1 MGDPAQKSRFVR
13 ILFALLNSA
22 SPAVSYEAAWTLST
36 LSSAPT
42 AVRAPSA
49 PHRTRDPRISNN
61 EGLLYLFQCVVRK
74 SLAARRARPPP
85 LP

>member
-42 AVRAPSA
+42 AVRAVASTYA
-49 PHRTRDPRISNN
+49 
-61 EGLLYLFQCVVRK
+61 GLLNSQVSPQPAR
-74 SLAARRARPPP
+74 SLSPSS
-85 LP
+85 